1 MRRTAKLKVTVRA
14 LYRPTLTW
22 LILALPL
29 IAADP
34 LETARDA
41 QDRPQ
46 LEKLVAEAN
55 AAAQKQPNQVAAQYR
70 FALAQSYLAEVALEL
85 KDKGA
90 ARAAAET
97 GIQAAQKTVALD
109 AKSAPNRSL
118 LGTLCAQVIPA
129 NVLAGLKYGRC
140 ALDEINKA
148 IELDPKYAEAW
159 LRHGVGNYYLPTQ
172 FGGGI
177 DLAIKDFEKA
187 LQLNPKLSE
196 AYLWMGV
203 AMRKANRNA
212 EARKAFAKALELNP
226 RRVWAKQQ
234 LEKTPAL

>member
-1 MRRTAKLKVTVRA
+1 MPL
-14 LYRPTLTW
+14 LLL

-29 IAADP
+29 AAADP
-34 LETARDA
+34 LEAARDA
-41 QDRPQ
+41 QDRAQ
-46 LEKLVAEAN
+46 LERLVSEAS
-55 AAAQKQPNQVAAQYR
+55 AAAAKQPSQVAAQYR
-70 FALAQSYLAEVALEL
+70 LALAQSYLAEVALEL
-85 KDKGA
+85 KDKPA

-97 GIQAAQKTVALD
+97 GIQAARKTVDLD
-109 AKSAPNRSL
+109 AKSAPNHSL

-172 FGGGI
+172 FGGGT

-187 LQLNPKLSE
+187 IQLNPKSGE

-203 AMRKANRNA
+203 ALRKANRNA
-212 EARKAFAKALELNP
+212 DARKAFTKAVELNP

-234 LEKTPAL
+234 LEKTPAK

>member
-1 MRRTAKLKVTVRA
+1 MLFLFLLVF
-14 LYRPTLTW
+14 
-22 LILALPL
+22 ALPPTTT
-29 IAADP
+29 DP
-34 LETARDA
+34 LEVARDA

-46 LEKLVAEAN
+46 LERLVAEAS
-55 AAAQKQPNQVAAQYR
+55 AAANRQPNVVANQYR
-70 FALAQSYLAEVALEL
+70 LALAQSYLAEVALEL
-85 KDKGA
+85 KDKTL
-90 ARAAAET
+90 ARQAAES
-97 GIQAAQKTVALD
+97 GIQTAQKLVALD

-129 NVLAGLKYGRC
+129 NVLVGLKYGRC

-148 IELDPKYAEAW
+148 LELDPKYAEAW

-172 FGGGI
+172 FGGGT

-187 LQLNPKLSE
+187 IQLSPKSGE

-203 AMRKANRNA
+203 ALRKVNRNA
-212 EARKAFAKALELNP
+212 EARKAFAKAVELNP

-234 LEKTPAL
+234 LEKTPAQ

>member
-1 MRRTAKLKVTVRA
+1 MRSLLLFVCS
-14 LYRPTLTW
+14 
-22 LILALPL
+22 LPL

-34 LETARDA
+34 LEAARDA

-46 LEKLVAEAN
+46 LERLVAEAN
-55 AAAQKQPNQVAAQYR
+55 TVANRQPNVVANQYR
-70 FALAQSYLAEVALEL
+70 LALAQSYLAEVALEL

-90 ARAAAET
+90 ARAAAES
-97 GIQAAQKTVALD
+97 GIQTAQKMVALD
-109 AKSAPNRSL
+109 AKSAPNHSL

-187 LQLNPKLSE
+187 IQLSPKSSE

-203 AMRKANRNA
+203 ALRKANRNA
-212 EARKAFAKALELNP
+212 EAHKAFAKAVELNP
-226 RRVWAKQQ
+226 KRVWAKQQ
-234 LEKTPAL
+234 LEKTPAQ

>member
-1 MRRTAKLKVTVRA
+1 MLS
-14 LYRPTLTW
+14 LIILLT
-22 LILALPL
+22 LALPPTTT
-29 IAADP
+29 DP
-34 LETARDA
+34 LEAARDA

-46 LEKLVAEAN
+46 LERLAAEAKKIVDRQPNLVAS
-55 AAAQKQPNQVAAQYR
+55 QYR

-85 KDKGA
+85 KDKPA

-97 GIQAAQKTVALD
+97 GIEAARKTVALD
-109 AKSAPNRSL
+109 DKSAPNHSL

-148 IELDPKYAEAW
+148 IALDPKYAEAW

-172 FGGGI
+172 FGGGT

-187 LQLNPKLSE
+187 VQLNPKSGE

-203 AMRKANRNA
+203 ALRKANKNA
-212 EARKAFAKALELNP
+212 EARKAFAKAVELNP

-234 LEKTPAL
+234 LEKTPAQ

>member
-1 MRRTAKLKVTVRA
+1 VRS
-14 LYRPTLTW
+14 LL
-22 LILALPL
+22 LFVCSLPL

-34 LETARDA
+34 LEAARDA

-46 LEKLVAEAN
+46 LERLVAEAN
-55 AAAQKQPNQVAAQYR
+55 TVANRQPNVVANQYR
-70 FALAQSYLAEVALEL
+70 LALAQSYLAEVALEL

-90 ARAAAET
+90 ARAAAES
-97 GIQAAQKTVALD
+97 GIQTAQKMVALD
-109 AKSAPNRSL
+109 AKSAPNHSL

-187 LQLNPKLSE
+187 IQLSPKSSE

-203 AMRKANRNA
+203 ALRKANRNA
-212 EARKAFAKALELNP
+212 EAHKAFAKAVELNP
-226 RRVWAKQQ
+226 KRVWAKQQ
-234 LEKTPAL
+234 LEKTPAQ

>member
-1 MRRTAKLKVTVRA
+1 MPPTAT
-14 LYRPTLTW
+14 
-22 LILALPL
+22 
-29 IAADP
+29 DP
-34 LETARDA
+34 LEVARDA

-46 LEKLVAEAN
+46 LERLVAEAKK
-55 AAAQKQPNQVAAQYR
+55 AVDRQPNLVTTQYR
-70 FALAQSYLAEVALEL
+70 FALGQSYLAEVALEL
-85 KDKGA
+85 KDKPA

-97 GIQAAQKTVALD
+97 GIEAARKTVALD
-109 AKSAPNRSL
+109 DKSAPNHSL

-148 IELDPKYAEAW
+148 IALDPKYAEAW
-159 LRHGVGNYYLPTQ
+159 LRHGVGNYYLPAQ
-172 FGGGI
+172 FGGGS

-187 LQLNPKLSE
+187 IQLNPKSGE

-203 AMRKANRNA
+203 ALRKANRNA
-212 EARKAFAKALELNP
+212 EARKAFAKAVELNP

-234 LEKTPAL
+234 LDKTPAQ

>member
-1 MRRTAKLKVTVRA
+1 M
-14 LYRPTLTW
+14 
-22 LILALPL
+22 LIFILLALAMPSPGVDL
-29 IAADP
+29 NTGP

-46 LEKLVAEAN
+46 LERLVAEAN
-55 AAAQKQPNQVAAQYR
+55 TLANRQPNQVTTQYR
-70 FALAQSYLAEVALEL
+70 LALAQSYLAEVALEL
-85 KDKGA
+85 KDKPA
-90 ARAAAET
+90 ARAAAES
-97 GIQAAQKTVALD
+97 GIQAARKTVALD
-109 AKSAPNRSL
+109 DKSAPNHSL

-129 NVLAGLKYGRC
+129 NVLVGLKYGRC

-159 LRHGVGNYYLPTQ
+159 LRHGVGNYYLPAQ
-172 FGGGI
+172 FGGGA

-187 LQLNPKLSE
+187 IQLNPKSSE

-203 AMRKANRNA
+203 AMRKSNRNA
-212 EARKAFAKALELNP
+212 EARKAFTKAVELNP

-234 LEKTPAL
+234 LDKTPVQ

>member
-1 MRRTAKLKVTVRA
+1 MLS
-14 LYRPTLTW
+14 LIILLT
-22 LILALPL
+22 LALPPTTT
-29 IAADP
+29 DP
-34 LETARDA
+34 LEVARDA

-46 LEKLVAEAN
+46 LERLAAEA
-55 AAAQKQPNQVAAQYR
+55 KKIVDRQPNLATSQYR

-85 KDKGA
+85 KDKPA

-97 GIQAAQKTVALD
+97 GIEAARKTVALD
-109 AKSAPNRSL
+109 DKSAPNHSL

-148 IELDPKYAEAW
+148 IALDPKYAEAW

-172 FGGGI
+172 FGGGT

-187 LQLNPKLSE
+187 VQLNPKSGE

-203 AMRKANRNA
+203 ALRKANKNA
-212 EARKAFAKALELNP
+212 EARKAFAKAVELNP

-234 LEKTPAL
+234 LEKTPAQ

>member
-1 MRRTAKLKVTVRA
+1 MKATVR
-14 LYRPTLTW
+14 LL
-22 LILALPL
+22 LLFVLLMPL
-29 IAADP
+29 SAADP
-34 LETARDA
+34 LEAARDA
-41 QDRPQ
+41 QDRAQ
-46 LEKLVAEAN
+46 LEKLVKEAE
-55 AAAQKQPNQVAAQYR
+55 AAAQKSPSQVAGQYR
-70 FALAQSYLAEVALEL
+70 LALAQSYLAEVALEL

-90 ARAAAET
+90 ARAAAES
-97 GIQAAQKTVALD
+97 GIQVAQKIVALD
-109 AKSAPNRSL
+109 GKSAANRSL

-129 NVLAGLKYGRC
+129 NVLAGLKWGRC

-187 LQLNPKLSE
+187 LQLNPKLAE

-203 AMRKANRNA
+203 AQRKANRNA

-234 LEKTPAL
+234 LDKTPAQ